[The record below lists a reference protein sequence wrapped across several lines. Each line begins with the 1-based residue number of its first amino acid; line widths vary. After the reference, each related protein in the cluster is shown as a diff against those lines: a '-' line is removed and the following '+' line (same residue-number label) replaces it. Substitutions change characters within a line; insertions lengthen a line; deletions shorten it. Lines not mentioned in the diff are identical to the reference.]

1 MNTAE
6 TALDWHQDTELDGFE
21 AASITTSQGFTAT
34 LVRATNNPPSARR
47 AVLYIH
53 GFTDYF
59 FQTHMAAAY
68 RAEGYAFYALDL
80 HAYGRSLSE
89 GERPNFCRHVQEYY
103 PELEAAILAI
113 KAAGAEQL
121 VVNAHSTGGL
131 ITCLYAH
138 EGNER
143 RAIDALF
150 LNSPFFD
157 FPVARAERLLLNG
170 AVKLGK
176 LFPHFAVKRGLPS
189 LYAKTIYREFRG
201 EWDYNT
207 RLKPPHGFPLYAG
220 WVRAIV
226 KGQERVQQGLNIA
239 CPVLVMH
246 SARSLRAL
254 TWTDE
259 ATRADI
265 VLDVEH
271 MRRYSPGLGEEVT
284 VEEIDG
290 GLHDLVLSSAP
301 VRRKLFATL
310 FDWLEQALSAT
321 DSAQSTE
328 DVSAR

>member
-1 MNTAE
+1 MSTTAK
-6 TALDWHQDTELDGFE
+6 TVLDWHKDTELEGFE
-21 AASITTSQGFTAT
+21 AANIDTSQGFTAT
-34 LVRATNNPPSARR
+34 LVRATNNPPSAQR

-80 HAYGRSLSE
+80 HAYGRSLKAD
-89 GERPNFCRHVQEYY
+89 ERPNFCRQVEEYF
-103 PELEAAILAI
+103 PELETAILAI
-113 KAAGAEQL
+113 KATGAEQL
-121 VVNAHSTGGL
+121 VVNAHSTGSL
-131 ITCLYAH
+131 IASLYAH
-138 EGNER
+138 EGKER

-157 FPVARAERLLLNG
+157 FPVAGPERILLNG
-170 AVKLGK
+170 AAKLGK
-176 LFPHFAVKRGLPS
+176 LFPHLAVKRGLPS
-189 LYAKTIYREFRG
+189 LYAKTIHRDYRG

-226 KGQERVQQGLNIA
+226 RAQQRVQQGLNIA

-246 SARSLRAL
+246 SAHSLRAL

-271 MRRYSPGLGEEVT
+271 MRRYSPGLGEQVSL
-284 VEEIDG
+284 EEIEG
-290 GLHDLVLSSAP
+290 GLHDLILSSAP

-310 FDWLEQALSAT
+310 FAWLEQALNPREPLNNS
-321 DSAQSTE
+321 
-328 DVSAR
+328 R